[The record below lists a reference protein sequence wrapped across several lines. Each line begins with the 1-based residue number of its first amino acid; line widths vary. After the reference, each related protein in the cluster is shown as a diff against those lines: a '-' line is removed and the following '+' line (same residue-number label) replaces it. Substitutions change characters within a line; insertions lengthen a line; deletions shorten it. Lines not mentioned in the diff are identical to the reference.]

1 MAKSDWGLRPSR
13 GQLDPPFL
21 ATYPCGVSFS
31 SCFSNKTTH
40 LDKEDAQAN
49 MTMSGLLLGEKV
61 HRFAKM
67 QNKDKFKNI
76 SHKVY

>member
-1 MAKSDWGLRPSR
+1 MGLA
-13 GQLDPPFL
+13 FL
-21 ATYPCGVSFS
+21 PVFQT
-31 SCFSNKTTH
+31 KQH
-40 LDKEDAQAN
+40 ILDKEDAQAN
-49 MTMSGLLLGEKV
+49 TTMSGLLLGEKV